1 MSSAELTLHNITS
14 RRTLYLVFATLT
26 LLVLGLIYAWSIFA
40 GPIGSAF
47 TDYQPYLPQVF
58 QISMFSFC
66 LSALVGAQIVKRQ
79 SAKLSIII
87 AAVLMA
93 VGFICTARFTGEGI
107 WALFLFYGVFT
118 GSGCGIAYNAIISLV
133 NPWFPDRIG
142 LASGIM
148 MMGFGISSLVFG
160 SLATVL
166 FGLVE
171 WTTVFL
177 IIAATAFVV
186 LLLLALIVRPAPGDI
201 GARLGVT
208 ATAAGVGESPTQ
220 QRFLMKTKVFWVFW
234 IWGILIV
241 AAGLTLIGTSKQGA
255 EALALD
261 ESVFVGFS
269 AILVGLVSTMNGLSR
284 IFNGALFDK
293 IGLVPVMMLSSVVCF
308 FCALGLSVSL
318 ALGIGPLYIASA
330 ILIALPYGS
339 APVLSAAFARQRYGA
354 KNFASNLSIITCC
367 IAIAAALNIVLVTV
381 LGSPAGDNG
390 PLIYGILAGL
400 VVLSFVGTL
409 VFRGLYKNDLATIK
423 EELA

>member
-234 IWGILIV
+234 IWAILIV

-284 IFNGALFDK
+284 FFNGALFDK

-308 FCALGLSVSL
+308 FCALGLAVSL
-318 ALGIGPLYIASA
+318 ALGIGPL
-330 ILIALPYGS
+330 
-339 APVLSAAFARQRYGA
+339 
-354 KNFASNLSIITCC
+354 
-367 IAIAAALNIVLVTV
+367 
-381 LGSPAGDNG
+381 
-390 PLIYGILAGL
+390 
-400 VVLSFVGTL
+400 
-409 VFRGLYKNDLATIK
+409 
-423 EELA
+423 

>member
-1 MSSAELTLHNITS
+1 
-14 RRTLYLVFATLT
+14 
-26 LLVLGLIYAWSIFA
+26 
-40 GPIGSAF
+40 
-47 TDYQPYLPQVF
+47 
-58 QISMFSFC
+58 
-66 LSALVGAQIVKRQ
+66 
-79 SAKLSIII
+79 
-87 AAVLMA
+87 
-93 VGFICTARFTGEGI
+93 
-107 WALFLFYGVFT
+107 
-118 GSGCGIAYNAIISLV
+118 
-133 NPWFPDRIG
+133 
-142 LASGIM
+142 
-148 MMGFGISSLVFG
+148 
-160 SLATVL
+160 
-166 FGLVE
+166 
-171 WTTVFL
+171 
-177 IIAATAFVV
+177 
-186 LLLLALIVRPAPGDI
+186 
-201 GARLGVT
+201 
-208 ATAAGVGESPTQ
+208 
-220 QRFLMKTKVFWVFW
+220 WVFW